1 MPTPKPDMPPYRDFH
16 TCRANFVYEKP
27 SPLRIVKY
35 DTNAGNNIHDA
46 TSHIRTNN
54 ARVGQVSPKADESL
68 IAPKRRRLDQD
79 GGAAGK
85 ENLRTPQ
92 GSGSAGFED
101 REALQGTKARQHDG
115 SPPWRLGVTPPPQLT
130 VRKTRQS
137 YTHARAQ
144 TSPCEA
150 SSLSCTFPAS
160 HGLRR
165 SVKCRPPLS
174 NICDEAVVLAESPPS
189 TLHAPGRVE
198 ASLPSS
204 RRISAATSPVP
215 LLLQSRVTY
224 MLVPHVV
231 ITPEVTALEAG
242 RHRLWVAIEV
252 SSRLWPVP
260 GIETKPGSRWKLP
273 GQFMGSEGL
282 SEHDQRGRPTQ
293 APHKALSQPAEAKA
307 DNIPMP
313 AALSQPP
320 APLIPQRLASLQRNY
335 NEVEEPDAARS
346 SYQRRAVKQA
356 TSRCG
361 STASTRISAQ
371 RGGLPPPSRTPSDVG
386 MNGPLPRRPRKVD
399 TPRVGP
405 QTQVDSSQRV
415 HSETSGNSTLWKRR
429 SLGAE
434 TLRNLFPL
442 MADLS
447 IIARDQ
453 ETRSEPVPDAGV
465 PTGPVVPAA
474 RAKDKKD
481 AGRWGWGAW
490 F

>member
-1 MPTPKPDMPPYRDFH
+1 MPTPKPDTPPYRDFH
-16 TCRANFVYEKP
+16 TCKANFVYEKP

-115 SPPWRLGVTPPPQLT
+115 SPPCRLGVTPPPQLT
-130 VRKTRQS
+130 VRKTRQP

-189 TLHAPGRVE
+189 TPYAPGRVE

-242 RHRLWVAIEV
+242 RHRVWVAIEV

-273 GQFMGSEGL
+273 GQFMDSGGL
-282 SEHDQRGRPTQ
+282 SEHDQREDPYDFVGFSDLDVQVKSTAKSFIGRVLQDESFP
-293 APHKALSQPAEAKA
+293 LSTLHPGSSILLLAEAQIDVKPDIGKEKPGHYRQKSDDLMEDLEVELGDSRVEYIEVHLSYCHSALPISKDVEIA
-307 DNIPMP
+307 DNSM
-313 AALSQPP
+313 LSMQSKVKTVATAYIKLHNTMSPW
-320 APLIPQRLASLQRNY
+320 AP
-335 NEVEEPDAARS
+335 
-346 SYQRRAVKQA
+346 
-356 TSRCG
+356 
-361 STASTRISAQ
+361 
-371 RGGLPPPSRTPSDVG
+371 PPPSP
-386 MNGPLPRRPRKVD
+386 NP
-399 TPRVGP
+399 
-405 QTQVDSSQRV
+405 
-415 HSETSGNSTLWKRR
+415 
-429 SLGAE
+429 
-434 TLRNLFPL
+434 LFPL
-442 MADLS
+442 
-447 IIARDQ
+447 IERH
-453 ETRSEPVPDAGV
+453 
-465 PTGPVVPAA
+465 
-474 RAKDKKD
+474 
-481 AGRWGWGAW
+481 
-490 F
+490 